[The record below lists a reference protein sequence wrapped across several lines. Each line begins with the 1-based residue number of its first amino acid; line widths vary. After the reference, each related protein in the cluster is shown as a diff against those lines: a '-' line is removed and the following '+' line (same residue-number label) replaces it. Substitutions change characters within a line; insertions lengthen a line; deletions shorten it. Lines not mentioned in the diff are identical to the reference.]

1 MSRRPAWSPRSG
13 HSRPSSDAWTRQPSV
28 DTGRATKAG
37 PRIQRDADPAPP
49 DTVGLGRLGRPD
61 RCQLG
66 SAVAAAIVASTSF
79 AVCAAD
85 KNHASNCDGG
95 G

>member
-1 MSRRPAWSPRSG
+1 M
-13 HSRPSSDAWTRQPSV
+13 TSV
-28 DTGRATKAG
+28 IAA
-37 PRIQRDADPAPP
+37 
-49 DTVGLGRLGRPD
+49 L
-61 RCQLG
+61 
-66 SAVAAAIVASTSF
+66 AAAIVASTSL